1 MRGDTLGVSSQL
13 HTAEKA
19 FIISNKAPA
28 PLFLHRG
35 YATHRRTIMAKEIR
49 FLDQEIDF
57 DHGRKSVLFPA
68 LVDGKRVRCVVSAT
82 LLAEKFRAA
91 SE

>member
-1 MRGDTLGVSSQL
+1 
-13 HTAEKA
+13 
-19 FIISNKAPA
+19 
-28 PLFLHRG
+28 
-35 YATHRRTIMAKEIR
+35 MAKEIR